1 MKKNLTEGNVTASM
15 FFFALPMILGNVLQQ
30 CYNLVDTWIV
40 GKYIGAGALAA
51 VGSAYTLMTFL
62 NSLIIGMCMGAAAL
76 FSISYGSGNVNKMKE
91 YIYASFVLIL
101 GITVIMMAGAYFFL
115 DEILWILQTPSE
127 IYGWMKSYVKVI
139 CTGLIFIF
147 LYNYFSFLL
156 RSLGNSLIPLIFLAI
171 STILNI
177 CLDYIFVVSFRR
189 GVAGAAEAT
198 VISQCVSAIGIA
210 VFAFWKEPLLRRT
223 GNPVSIRKNR
233 IWEILSYAS
242 TTGAQQSVMNFGIL
256 MVQGLVNSFGTSVM
270 AAFAAGVKIDSF
282 AYMPA
287 QEFGN
292 AYSIFISQNYGA
304 GKQERI
310 KRGNKSAFFVI
321 GIFCILVSVFIWWF
335 AESLIGIFVSFGEKE
350 IIRIGSSYLRIEGAC
365 YVGIGILFLLYGYFR
380 AIERPQIS
388 LLLTVISL
396 GSRVLIAYVFSV
408 FFGAMAIWAAIPIG
422 WALAD
427 ITGVIILKKKER
439 ILTVEK
445 TSVS

>member
-40 GKYIGAGALAA
+40 GKYVGSGALAA

-62 NSLIIGMCMGAAAL
+62 NSLVIGMCMGAAAL
-76 FSISYGSGNVNKMKE
+76 ISISYGSNDIRKMKE
-91 YIYASFVLIL
+91 YIYASFALIL
-101 GITVIMMAGAYFFL
+101 GITVIMMACSYLFL
-115 DEILWILQTPSE
+115 DEILKILQTPSE
-127 IYGWMKSYVKVI
+127 IFVWTKRYVSII
-139 CTGLIFIF
+139 CSGLIFVF
-147 LYNYFSFLL
+147 LYNYFAFLL
-156 RSLGNSLIPLIFLAI
+156 RSFGNSFIPLVFLAV

-177 CLDYIFVVSFRR
+177 CLDFLFVVSLRR

-198 VISQCVSAIGIA
+198 VISQFISAAGIA
-210 VFAFWKEPLLRRT
+210 VFAFWKEPLLRIT
-223 GNPVSIRKNR
+223 GNTISIRRNR

-310 KRGNKSAFFVI
+310 KRGNKSAFFVV
-321 GIFCILVSVFIWWF
+321 GIFCLFVSVLIWLS
-335 AESLIGIFVSFGEKE
+335 AESLIGIFVSAEEKE
-350 IIRIGSSYLRIEGAC
+350 IVRIGSSYLRIEGAC

-380 AIERPQIS
+380 AVERPQIS

-396 GSRVLIAYVFSV
+396 GSRVLIAYVFST
-408 FFGAMAIWAAIPIG
+408 FFGVMAIWVAIPIG

-427 ITGVIILKKKER
+427 VTGGMLLKKNEHGLAVK
-439 ILTVEK
+439 K